1 MSRLALV
8 QMVGS
13 AKLVRVGT
21 RAVSLA
27 MADFRSNSAIPEFSD
42 GGRDDQLGKE
52 FDLLVAPCCPK

>member
-27 MADFRSNSAIPEFSD
+27 MADFRSNSAILSL
-42 GGRDDQLGKE
+42 GRYIWHRTIS
-52 FDLLVAPCCPK
+52 